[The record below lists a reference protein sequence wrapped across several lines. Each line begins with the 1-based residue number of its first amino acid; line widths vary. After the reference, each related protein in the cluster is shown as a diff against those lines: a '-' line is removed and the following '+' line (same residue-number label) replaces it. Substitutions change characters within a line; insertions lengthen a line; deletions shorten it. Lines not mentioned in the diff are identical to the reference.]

1 MPKTF
6 LIAGAVNMVL
16 CVGLGAFGAHG
27 LKGRLSEH
35 LLAVYQTGVQYHLL
49 HAIGLL
55 VVGLV
60 MFQADHG
67 SLFRWAGYLML
78 IGIVL
83 FSGSLYVLALGGAK
97 WFGVVTPFGGLA
109 FIAAWSVFA
118 VAVWRSF

>member
-1 MPKTF
+1 MSKTF
-6 LIAGAVNMVL
+6 LFVGAINMSL

-27 LKGRLSEH
+27 LKGRLSEQ

-60 MFQADHG
+60 MLQTGNGA
-67 SLFRWAGYLML
+67 LFRWAGYLML

-83 FSGSLYVLALGGAK
+83 FCGSLYVLALGAGK
-97 WFGVVTPFGGLA
+97 WFGVVTPFGGLT
-109 FIAAWSVFA
+109 FIAAWIVFA
-118 VAVWRSF
+118 IGVWRSF